1 MAEIYTTHTGD
12 ADVTADLD
20 LSANGVAG
28 SLNKLA
34 NAARVLGVLGGLG
47 LLLGIIFGATSGDAN
62 PGGTVLQ
69 AYSYGFVFWLAL
81 TLGCLGLL
89 LLHNTVKA
97 TWTHSILRFIEAGT
111 ANFVPL
117 LFLFLPFAAAVWFGW
132 YGGAG
137 WGHAVYHWADPAA
150 VAGDKVLQHKQIY
163 LNPWTWTLRAL
174 LYFGVWIWYRT
185 YMVNSSR
192 RQDKTRDPNLQQAR
206 VDRAAPGLVVF
217 MVTVTFAM
225 TDWVMSFDPHWFST
239 IYGPWWA
246 ISGTLNAIAFS
257 TLMLLTFRDRKPFS
271 YIVTPAL
278 TKDLGNM
285 MLGFTMLWAY
295 FSLSQFLIYWSG
307 NLPEY
312 ITFYVNRFRGAWVY
326 VGGFLILAQF
336 FGPFLALIAGKT
348 KRRFDLLV
356 KVAAWV
362 FVVRMIDV
370 LWQTVPFFQWRLG
383 GSDTGAL
390 LLAFAGWAMVGGV
403 WISVFV
409 SELKKHPLIASYDTR
424 LFEAKL
430 GGGHH

>member
-1 MAEIYTTHTGD
+1 MASTETHSNDAEI
-12 ADVTADLD
+12 TADMD
-20 LSANGVAG
+20 LSATGIARPLNG
-28 SLNKLA
+28 LA
-34 NAARVLGVLGGLG
+34 NAGRALGVIGLIGLVVGVIAGSASGG
-47 LLLGIIFGATSGDAN
+47 AN
-62 PGGTVLQ
+62 PAGLVLQ
-69 AYSYGFVFWLAL
+69 AYSYGFVFWLSL
-81 TLGCLGLL
+81 TLGCLGLVI
-89 LLHNTVKA
+89 LHNVIKA
-97 TWTHSILRFIEAGT
+97 TWTHSILRIVEAGSS
-111 ANFVPL
+111 NLPYILV
-117 LFLFLPFAAAVWFGW
+117 LFLPFAAAVWAGW
-132 YGGAG
+132 YGGAN
-137 WGHAVYHWADPAA
+137 WGHAVYHWADQ
-150 VAGDKVLQHKQIY
+150 VASNADPVLKHKQIY
-163 LNPWTWTLRAL
+163 LSPWTWTIRAA
-174 LYFGVWIWYRT
+174 LYFGIWLWYWN
-185 YMVNSSR
+185 YLVKSGH

-239 IYGPWWA
+239 IYGAWWA
-246 ISGTLNAIAFS
+246 ISGVLNAIAFS
-257 TLMLLTFRDRKPFS
+257 TLIVLTFRDRKPFS

-312 ITFYVNRFRGAWVY
+312 ITFYVNRFRGPWVY

-356 KVAAWV
+356 KVAGWV

-370 LWQTVPFFQWRLG
+370 LWQTVPFFQWTLG
-383 GSDTGAL
+383 VENLGAIA
-390 LLAFAGWAMVGGV
+390 LAFAGWAFVGGV
-403 WISVFV
+403 WISGFV
-409 SELKKHPLIASYDTR
+409 SHLKKHPVIAPYDTR
-424 LFEAKL
+424 NFEAKL